1 MSSHRLGKNW
11 LTKGGLA
18 REDSDD
24 ELGYDDLPWEWIYS
38 DEVSKLQEIDQN
50 VEHAPSRKRKASELS
65 DHPSDRKLKRTI
77 VGARMGHFSVRIGD
91 AVLLKSPE
99 AGKDWAGLIC
109 GFSEVDDEDDEEM
122 CAHIQWFCSPE
133 ELSGGKSFKP
143 RSDVLQNETY
153 ITTDFNM
160 NPLAAINGKAEVM
173 SKETFF
179 KQFPNGKPPKSKK
192 ALARYQKAILCRR
205 GVKQRNL
212 VYTDGFVWEEI
223 YKGPEDLLPLIDW
236 IKEQTKGK
244 RRKDEKVVDP
254 AFDPSKAQ
262 ADEIEPSTPRK
273 KRKATSTAATPR
285 SSTKSSKF
293 ATPTHKR
300 ITIKKPLEI
309 TPLGTRVLSPS
320 QFTSSPYA
328 QARSTLHVSS
338 VPLTL
343 PCRDAEFNTIYTNL
357 HSAITSS
364 TGTCLYISG
373 TPGTGKTATV
383 REVISQLHSAV
394 LSGTLDDFAYIEIN
408 GLKVPDPHQSY
419 SLLWEALKGDRVSPS
434 HALSLLEAEFSHPSP
449 RRIPCVV
456 LMDELD
462 QLVTKNQSVM
472 YNFFN
477 WPQLRHSRLIVCA
490 VANTMDLPERTL
502 SNKISSRLGLTRI
515 TFAGYNHA
523 QLMQII
529 SARLAAVPGDLVDA
543 DAVQFAARKV
553 AAVSGDARRALDIC
567 RRAVEIAE
575 EASERHAG
583 GPETPSK
590 SKSGRG
596 KQSEARVT
604 IATIKAAINEAT
616 SSPLAQALRGLP
628 LAAKLFLAALLA
640 RSRRS
645 GVADSTLG
653 EVLVEARRIAQ
664 VAEGECV
671 GEFLL
676 PKGAGL
682 KGGMGVGLAPR
693 VVAMG
698 GAGVLLVD
706 AGVVAMEGRAR
717 GERAG
722 KVRLRVGEEEVKAA
736 LMGDVEGRSMGFDA

>member
-1 MSSHRLGKNW
+1 MSSHRSGKNW

-24 ELGYDDLPWEWIYS
+24 ELGCDDLPWQWIYS

-50 VEHAPSRKRKASELS
+50 VEHTPSRKRKASEISGQLS
-65 DHPSDRKLKRTI
+65 GRKRKRTI

-99 AGKDWAGLIC
+99 AGKDWAGLVC
-109 GFSEVDDEDDEEM
+109 AFSEVDDEDDEEM

-133 ELSGGKSFKP
+133 ELSGGKNFKP

-153 ITTDFNM
+153 ITADFNM
-160 NPLAAINGKAEVM
+160 NPLTAINGKAEVM

-179 KQFPNGKPPKSKK
+179 KHFPNGKPPKSKK
-192 ALARYQKAILCRR
+192 TLARYQKAILCRR

-212 VYTDGFVWEEI
+212 VYTDDFVWEDI

-236 IKEQTKGK
+236 IKELTKGK
-244 RRKDEKVVDP
+244 RRIDEKAIDS
-254 AFDPSKAQ
+254 AFKPSEAQ
-262 ADEIEPSTPRK
+262 TDGMEPSTPRK
-273 KRKATSTAATPR
+273 KRKTTSTAATPR

-293 ATPTHKR
+293 TTPTHKR

-309 TPLGTRVLSPS
+309 TPLGTRILSPA
-320 QFTSSPYA
+320 QFASSPSA
-328 QARSTLHVSS
+328 QARSNLHVSS

-394 LSGTLDDFAYIEIN
+394 LDGTLDDFAYIEIN

-419 SLLWEALKGDRVSPS
+419 AMLWEALKGDRVSPS
-434 HALSLLEAEFSHPSP
+434 HALSLLEREFSHPSP

-477 WPQLRHSRLIVCA
+477 WPQLRHSRLILCA

-523 QLMQII
+523 QLMEII

-575 EASERHAG
+575 EASERDPGAD
-583 GPETPSK
+583 TP

-596 KQSEARVT
+596 KNFETRVT

-616 SSPLAQALRGLP
+616 SSPLAQALRSLP
-628 LAAKLFLAALLA
+628 LVAKLFLAALLA

-645 GVADSTLG
+645 GVAESTLG

-664 VAEGECV
+664 VAESQSIGD
-671 GEFLL
+671 FLL
-676 PKGAGL
+676 PSEAAQ
-682 KGGMGVGLAPR
+682 KGGMALAPR
-693 VVAMG
+693 VLAMG
-698 GAGVLLVD
+698 AAGKQLMD
-706 AGVVAMEGRAR
+706 AGVIAMEGRAR

-736 LMGDVEGRSMGFDA
+736 LMGDLEGRGMGFDA